1 MIADAFRDALLG
13 ALLDARALLFPVE
26 CAGCALPD
34 RALCDS
40 CLRALRPV
48 VTPRSIEGFTAH
60 TALRYESEV
69 RRVILA
75 LKEEGRTDVA
85 RQLAVPFGAAVAAAL
100 EASPA
105 AALVRV
111 PRGRSSYRS
120 RGYDPL
126 QLLLRRSGSGSA
138 PGLAVARRTLAQKS
152 LGIDERRGNMAGSLV
167 ARWSW
172 EAREVVL
179 VDDVITTGATLAEA
193 ARAVSEAGGRVVGA
207 ASLAFTP
214 RLQGIRDIRLGEDYG
229 GA

>member
-1 MIADAFRDALLG
+1 MIGDALR
-13 ALLDARALLFPVE
+13 DARALLFPVE

-34 RALCDS
+34 RALCDA
-40 CLRALRPV
+40 CLLTLRPV
-48 VTPRSIEGFTAH
+48 VTPRSMEGFTAY

-85 RQLAVPFGAAVAAAL
+85 RQLAIPFGAAVAVATSANPG
-100 EASPA
+100 AT
-105 AALVRV
+105 LVRI
-111 PRGRSSYRS
+111 PRGRNSYRS

-126 QLLLRRSGSGSA
+126 HLLLRKSRSGSA
-138 PGLAVARRTLAQKS
+138 PGLAASRGTRAQKS
-152 LGIDERRGNMAGSLV
+152 LGIDERRGNIAGSLV
-167 ARWSW
+167 ARWSF
-172 EAREVVL
+172 EGREVVL